1 MSANAY
7 NGDSIRG
14 INGWWGGGYT
24 HGSGVG
30 RKGEGRWLRRGIRG
44 TRGYTEMQC
53 GGEGGE
59 EGRMGYIYE
68 DKVKSNTWIFVLCLA
83 GTDDSLRFT
92 SSDPGI
98 SP

>member
-1 MSANAY
+1 MVFEE
-7 NGDSIRG
+7 R
-14 INGWWGGGYT
+14 
-24 HGSGVG
+24 V
-30 RKGEGRWLRRGIRG
+30 GIR
-44 TRGYTEMQC
+44 RC
-53 GGEGGE
+53 SAGGEGGE
-59 EGRMGYIYE
+59 EGRLGYIYE